1 MERSAAA
8 TSAEPEA
15 AAGERYL
22 LLADISGYTGF
33 MTGVEDEHGADF
45 SNGVPAAY
53 SILGALLQ
61 SVIDGLAPDFE
72 LVKLE
77 GDAVFAAAPATRLDG
92 QGDEVL
98 GRVATTYG
106 SFIAARTR
114 AIPSS
119 DHVCTACPAVAYLD
133 LKVVLHRGV
142 AVRQAVGSGSD
153 LLGPAV
159 TVAHRLLKNTI
170 RSRIGARPYLFM
182 TDAAASAMG
191 SKDVGLAHTEE
202 YADAGRVP
210 GRIVELDLP
219 IDAEPPRS
227 SEAAQPGR

>member
-1 MERSAAA
+1 MEFSATAGSPA
-8 TSAEPEA
+8 DPEA

-45 SNGVPAAY
+45 SNGIPAAY

-61 SVIDGLAPDFE
+61 SVIEGLAPDFE

-119 DHVCTACPAVAYLD
+119 DHVCNACPAVAHLD

-159 TVAHRLLKNTI
+159 TVAHRLLKNTV
-170 RSRIGARPYLFM
+170 RARIGARPYLFV
-182 TDAAASAMG
+182 TDAAAGALG
-191 SKDVGLAHTEE
+191 STDVGLAHTEE
-202 YADAGRVP
+202 YVDAGRVP
-210 GRIVELDLP
+210 GRIVELGVPLTGSLP
-219 IDAEPPRS
+219 A
-227 SEAAQPGR
+227 

>member
-1 MERSAAA
+1 MSG
-8 TSAEPEA
+8 TCS
-15 AAGERYL
+15 
-22 LLADISGYTGF
+22 LADISGYTGF

-45 SNGVPAAY
+45 SNGIPAAY

-61 SVIDGLAPDFE
+61 SVIEGLAPDFE

-119 DHVCTACPAVAYLD
+119 DHVCNACPAVAYLD
-133 LKVVLHRGV
+133 LKVVLHRRCRRAPGGR
-142 AVRQAVGSGSD
+142 VRQRPARPRGDRRPSPAQEHDPFADRRPSVPVPDRRRGERPGLD
-153 LLGPAV
+153 GRGARAYGGVRRRGPA
-159 TVAHRLLKNTI
+159 
-170 RSRIGARPYLFM
+170 SRAGSSSSMCRCRGTSRP
-182 TDAAASAMG
+182 
-191 SKDVGLAHTEE
+191 E
-202 YADAGRVP
+202 P
-210 GRIVELDLP
+210 G
-219 IDAEPPRS
+219 
-227 SEAAQPGR
+227 G